1 MCFFIKWI
9 LKKIRCSSQ
18 CTYNEQLYDETILTR
33 PLHMYELKNKD
44 LLKIGYILNK
54 RSIKKKPLKINI
66 EI

>member
-1 MCFFIKWI
+1 MCLLIKWI
-9 LKKIRCSSQ
+9 LKKIRCTSQ

-54 RSIKKKPLKINI
+54 RSIKPMTINI